1 MNAKLQLIQIN
12 DSAKELIA
20 SIENESWDDAMH
32 LSQQWDTRIRD
43 LICNMS
49 AEQFITMESQIVS
62 LVDQN
67 MCIKKRLVNLRAKVL
82 TQLQE
87 NNTSRSAIQSYNNV
101 A

>member
-32 LSQQWDTRIRD
+32 LSQQWDSRIRD
-43 LICNMS
+43 LIRNLP
-49 AEQFITMESQIVS
+49 AEKIIVMKSQIDT
-62 LVDQN
+62 LAAQN
-67 MCIKKRLVNLRAKVL
+67 LYIKDCLVNLRAKVL

-87 NNTSRSAIQSYNNV
+87 NSNSRSAIQLYNNV
-101 A
+101 V